1 MRKVILGLLAIFT
14 ITSACSIPFLFNSQQ
29 ETLVPGSETIQ
40 TETPPPVTELS
51 PITDPTANWPAV
63 VGPQPSP
70 RMAAFYYPWYFTPE
84 FDGVWDH
91 WEGNPP
97 VDISSDFYPLLGP
110 YSMSDPQ
117 VLAQHFAWLRQAGV
131 GLIIS
136 SWWGKGGPTDRALPL
151 MLDVADHYGIKIAF
165 HIEPYGGRTATS
177 LISDIRYIYNHYG
190 EHPAFFWTT
199 DTSLYSPESQP
210 KGLFFL
216 WASVVSDSDHA
227 VPQNYWKEALDTL
240 HTGDP
245 GAIVITDQNDPAW
258 VLESHFDGSYNY
270 GVLDTDQVGYNW
282 AKGLPAGAWYIPGI
296 NPGFSAKRIGGETW
310 VDTPRRD
317 GETYQDRWER
327 MFEVGIE
334 PALVAVTTFNEWH
347 EGTQI
352 EPAVPGKTRL
362 VNTYPYLDYAPLE
375 PEAYLEMTRDW
386 SEIFLAYEWPEST
399 TIRLLFRTTSDWTD
413 LHLVSGAAWQ
423 RPEWISVS
431 GDATLADMYSGY
443 LALGQPLNS
452 AELGQSVEVLL
463 EIEFW
468 EEEETDAP
476 LTFMIER
483 GGLGASWVEL
493 YYLSGEDWVL
503 ADSFWWA
510 GHSSGP
516 SNTANFEV
524 PHDAIFREVP

>member
-1 MRKVILGLLAIFT
+1 MRKVILGLVAIF
-14 ITSACSIPFLFNSQQ
+14 IFTSACFIPFLFNSQQ
-29 ETLVPGSETIQ
+29 ETLVPGSET
-40 TETPPPVTELS
+40 PPPVTEI
-51 PITDPTANWPAV
+51 PPTTDPTANWPAV

-84 FDGVWDH
+84 FDGVWEH
-91 WEGNPP
+91 WEGSPP
-97 VDISSDFYPLLGP
+97 IDISSDYYPLLGP
-110 YSMSDPQ
+110 YSMSDPEL
-117 VLAQHFAWLRQAGV
+117 LAQHFAWLRQAGV

-136 SWWGKGGPTDRALPL
+136 SWWGKGDWTDRALPL

-177 LISDIRYIYNHYG
+177 LISDIRYIYDHYG

-199 DTSLYSPESQP
+199 DTSRFSPENQP

-216 WASVVSDSDHA
+216 WATAVPDSDQPP
-227 VPQNYWKEALDTL
+227 VPQDYWKETLDTL
-240 HTGDP
+240 HTADP
-245 GAIVITDQNDPAW
+245 GAIVVTDQNDPAW
-258 VLESHFDGSYNY
+258 VIESHFDGSYNY
-270 GVLDTDQVGYNW
+270 GVLDIDQVGYNW
-282 AKGLPAGAWYIPGI
+282 ARGLPAGAWYIAGI
-296 NPGFSAKRIGGETW
+296 NPGFSARRIGYEDW

-317 GETYQDRWER
+317 GETYHDRWQR

-352 EPAVPGKTRL
+352 EPAVTGKTRSGA
-362 VNTYPYLDYAPLE
+362 YPYLDYDPLA

-386 SEIFLAYEWPEST
+386 SEVFLAYEWPESST
-399 TIRLLFRTTSDWTD
+399 LRLRLLFRTTSDWTD

-423 RPEWISVS
+423 QPELISVS
-431 GDATLADMYSGY
+431 DDVTRAGMVDGY
-443 LALGQPLNS
+443 LALGQPLNL
-452 AELGQSVEVLL
+452 AQIGNSVEVLFEL
-463 EIEFW
+463 QFQ
-468 EEEETDAP
+468 EEETEAP
-476 LTFMIER
+476 LNFMIER

-493 YYLSGEDWVL
+493 YYLSGEDWAL

-516 SNTANFEV
+516 RNTANFEV
-524 PHDAIFREVP
+524 PREAIFREGP